1 MGVADILSREKMSK
15 GFILFFCFCLFSF
28 LLSPSTAVIH
38 GPKLSKRAVRRP
50 LVVGD
55 IDEPLEDIY
64 QRAKKQ
70 AKDEEE
76 RWVCVAFI

>member
-1 MGVADILSREKMSK
+1 MGVAANLSREKMSK

-50 LVVGD
+50 LVVK
-55 IDEPLEDIY
+55 IDNINEPVGDIY
-64 QRAKKQ
+64 QKATKQ

-76 RWVCVAFI
+76 R